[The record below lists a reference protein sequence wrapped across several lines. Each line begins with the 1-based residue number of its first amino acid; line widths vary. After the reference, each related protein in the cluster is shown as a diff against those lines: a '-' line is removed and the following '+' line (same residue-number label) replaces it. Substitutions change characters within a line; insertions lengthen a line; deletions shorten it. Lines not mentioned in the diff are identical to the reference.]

1 MTDLPILERRRI
13 EAQILRHVHD
23 VIAAR
28 SGQTEADAV
37 IGAAVSRS
45 AIEQGRSFAEA
56 LGHTPGFEDFAAIM
70 PNWTKDDALQIEML
84 ETSAERFDFNVR
96 RCRYAEMY
104 HEMGLGRIGHLL
116 SCNRDGD
123 FCIGYNPQMQMT
135 RTQTIMGG
143 ASHCDFRYRMT
154 TDGDALPDGDSA

>member
-37 IGAAVSRS
+37 IGAAISRS
-45 AIEQGRSFAEA
+45 AIKQGRSLVEA

-70 PNWTKDDALQIEML
+70 PNWTKDDALQGRGGSKPPAKAAPAPFARARRGAPAGIAAF
-84 ETSAERFDFNVR
+84 SASRPVACD
-96 RCRYAEMY
+96 
-104 HEMGLGRIGHLL
+104 
-116 SCNRDGD
+116 SRDS
-123 FCIGYNPQMQMT
+123 PK
-135 RTQTIMGG
+135 
-143 ASHCDFRYRMT
+143 S
-154 TDGDALPDGDSA
+154 ALPRP